1 MSPWVSAST
10 FSSHLSLA
18 CLGPSPGGAGRPLPF
33 QHTLASLL
41 PPAPSQRFC
50 WELAMHGG
58 ELVGCE
64 GCLSAW
70 QEGGHRPGL
79 GDRRCLP
86 LTLVFLTAGW
96 GGWAERLVTVSHPSG
111 VASLWS
117 LQGLGSEL
125 LAGGLPC
132 PLPWL
137 QESWLSSAP
146 LPPGVSSGPLP
157 GSSPLLATAGVCGY
171 CHPKPTCVR
180 PRLANPLTP
189 PIHGQDEAGPRSHH
203 SPVVPSLALFIVMG
217 QSA

>member
-33 QHTLASLL
+33 QHALASLL

-70 QEGGHRPGL
+70 QEGGHWPGL

-96 GGWAERLVTVSHPSG
+96 GGWAGGWELFPTLLGWHLCGVCRDWALSSLRVGSPAPCPGCRGPGSHQPLCPLVSVLVPCL
-111 VASLWS
+111 APALCL
-117 LQGLGSEL
+117 LQLGSV
-125 LAGGLPC
+125 GTVIR
-132 PLPWL
+132 
-137 QESWLSSAP
+137 S
-146 LPPGVSSGPLP
+146 PPV
-157 GSSPLLATAGVCGY
+157 
-171 CHPKPTCVR
+171 
-180 PRLANPLTP
+180 
-189 PIHGQDEAGPRSHH
+189 
-203 SPVVPSLALFIVMG
+203 
-217 QSA
+217 